1 MKRITL
7 LAALLFSFMLSAQ
20 NNTADT
26 TFVNTPQV
34 ELDYYGNFDSTVEFP
49 DDDQTYRQII
59 MTLKLGQYDCPPGEQ
74 YCHQWDYTTGIEL
87 NHNDEVYELGRFMTP
102 FATSGW
108 SRFGSDWQQPY
119 IFDVTDY
126 YPLLKGEKEISI
138 RYEGYSGGFTAEIE
152 FAFIEGTPER
162 EVLGIRPAFQV
173 VETYGDPNDPFNDH
187 LTTFSDTTP
196 EGTVDA
202 LMKVNVSGHGSDDTE
217 QCCEFSSHYY
227 DVILND
233 EQIAQEDIW
242 RDDCGE
248 NDLYPQGGTWIYD
261 RSNWCPGAKVEP
273 IHHYL
278 DLEAET
284 EFDLDVEFED
294 YTGSGDLGNYNYNAT
309 VFYYGETYKET
320 DAALIDIAAP
330 TDHPD
335 HFRANPTGNIPVVKV
350 RNTGGS
356 AITSID
362 FEYGVE
368 GFGAPANHSW
378 SGNLEPQQET
388 EISLTTLDALTDISL
403 DEEEGNLNFEV
414 EIINVNGEED
424 EDLTN
429 NYLSSTFNTAPL
441 WPQEIVLKLKTGS
454 KVENGYL
461 YNSGASDISWKITD
475 MEDNVIESRTDA
487 QVNSEYNDTIQLP
500 ETGFYRLKIENYNC
514 FGMHWWPYDG
524 AQGYNAGYFK
534 VTNENG
540 GNLPMKNYI
549 YSGTQHDDW
558 GCSYTQ
564 VFSTDVD
571 IQSVDKQEKSKL
583 VIYPNPA
590 KDVVNIDLKGN
601 LVAPYQISLV
611 DIQGRTV
618 YQNQVEGDQTQI
630 AVDQLNRGLYMV
642 ILKDNNDTKY
652 IEKLIIGQ

>member
-7 LAALLFSFMLSAQ
+7 LVALLFGLMLSAQ
-20 NNTADT
+20 NNTIDT
-26 TFVNTPQV
+26 TFINTPQV

-49 DDDQTYRQII
+49 DDDQKTYRQII

-102 FATSGW
+102 FATAGW

-173 VETYGDPNDPFNDH
+173 VQTYGDPNDPFNDY

-196 EGTVDA
+196 EGTQDA
-202 LMKVNVSGHGSDDTE
+202 LMKVNVSGHGSDATE

-227 DVILND
+227 DVMLND
-233 EQIAQEDIW
+233 EQIAREDIW

-261 RSNWCPGAKVEP
+261 RSNWCRGAKVEP

-278 DLEAET
+278 DLGSEAQ
-284 EFDLDVEFED
+284 FDLDVEFED
-294 YTGSGDLGNYNYNAT
+294 YTGSGDLGNYNYQAT

-320 DAALIDIAAP
+320 DAAIIDIVAP
-330 TDHPD
+330 TNHPD
-335 HFRANPTGNIPVVKV
+335 HFRANPTGNIPVIKV

-356 AITSID
+356 TITSID

-378 SGNLEPQQET
+378 SGNLVPQQET
-388 EISLTTLDALTDISL
+388 EISLTTLEALTDISL
-403 DEEEGNLNFEV
+403 DEEEGNLKFEV

-429 NYLSSTFNTAPL
+429 NYLSSTFTTAPL

-454 KVENGYL
+454 KVEGGYL
-461 YNSGASDISWKITD
+461 YNGGPSDISWKITD
-475 MEDNVIESRTDA
+475 MEENVIESRTNA
-487 QVNSEYNDTIQLP
+487 QVNSEHNDTIQLP
-500 ETGFYRLKIENYNC
+500 ETGFYKLKIENYNC
-514 FGMHWWPYDG
+514 FGMHWWPFDG
-524 AQGYNAGYFK
+524 QPGYNAGYFR
-534 VTNENG
+534 VTQLNG
-540 GNLPMKNYI
+540 TAIPMKNYSS
-549 YSGTQHDDW
+549 SGADH
-558 GCSYTQ
+558 
-564 VFSTDVD
+564 
-571 IQSVDKQEKSKL
+571 E
-583 VIYPNPA
+583 A
-590 KDVVNIDLKGN
+590 
-601 LVAPYQISLV
+601 
-611 DIQGRTV
+611 
-618 YQNQVEGDQTQI
+618 
-630 AVDQLNRGLYMV
+630 
-642 ILKDNNDTKY
+642 
-652 IEKLIIGQ
+652 